1 MFSNLINLTF
11 VPVFGY
17 WWYFNFTIWVI

>member
-11 VPVFGY
+11 VPAFGY